1 LIQALTYQLR
11 RMTGVIV
18 PSEAWQPDALP
29 DHLRMNVR
37 MVAADGDEVGMG
49 RDIQGLQREQGDQAA
64 ETFAQLPG
72 SDFERERVMDWDFG
86 ELPPQVEFQQH
97 GMHLMG
103 YPALVDEGDHVALRL
118 LDSPIKARAAMRAGL
133 RRLFMLQSRERIKYV
148 EKNLPDIQSMCLH
161 YVTLGDCAGLRNDL
175 ITAIADH
182 AFLADRALPCNA
194 EEFQHAMEAGA
205 AQLQAAANEICG
217 WAGEALARYHG
228 LVKRLKGAISPAGL
242 KARGDIQDQMRHLL
256 YPGFITATPFAQL
269 CHLGRYLKAIEL
281 RLAKLEQHPGRDG
294 PLLAQIAPLWQACLE
309 RAEKQRHLGVSDPAL
324 EEFRWLLEELR
335 VSLFAQ
341 ELKTA
346 QPVSVKRLSQQWG
359 TITS

>member
-1 LIQALTYQLR
+1 VT
-11 RMTGVIV
+11 
-18 PSEAWQPDALP
+18 
-29 DHLRMNVR
+29 
-37 MVAADGDEVGMG
+37 
-49 RDIQGLQREQGDQAA
+49 
-64 ETFAQLPG
+64 
-72 SDFERERVMDWDFG
+72 DWDFG

-97 GMHLMG
+97 GMRLVG

-118 LDSPIKARAAMRAGL
+118 LDSPAKARTAMRTGL

-148 EKNLPDIQSMCLH
+148 EKNLPGIQTLCLH
-161 YVTLGDCAGLRNDL
+161 YATVGDCAGLKTDL

-182 AFLADRALPCNA
+182 AFLGDLSLPCSA
-194 EEFQHAMEAGA
+194 EEFRRAKEAGA
-205 AQLQAAANEICG
+205 AQLQGVANEICG

-228 LVKRLKGAISPAGL
+228 LAKRLKGAVRPSWL
-242 KARGDIQDQMRHLL
+242 KSQGDIQEQLRHLI
-256 YPGFITATPFAQL
+256 YPGFVTATPFAQL
-269 CHLGRYLKAIEL
+269 RHLGRYLKAVEL

-309 RAEKQRHLGVSDPAL
+309 RADKQRRLGVSDPAL
-324 EEFRWLLEELR
+324 EAFRWSLEELR

-346 QPVSVKRLSQQWG
+346 QPVSVKRLQQQWG